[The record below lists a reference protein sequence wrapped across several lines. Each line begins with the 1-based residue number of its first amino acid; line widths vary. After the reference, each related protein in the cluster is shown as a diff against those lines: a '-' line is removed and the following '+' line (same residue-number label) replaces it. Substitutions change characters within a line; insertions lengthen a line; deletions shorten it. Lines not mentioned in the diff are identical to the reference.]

1 MEESLPGR
9 GQPSEKPPLRPLDEY
24 QDTDFGR
31 VQAEAKGEMVELRK
45 ARYDPSTGERI
56 EDNVE
61 YIDKSY
67 LLRIKAQL
75 EKDLAEVN
83 AKIAMYDTAMVP
95 VLEERA
101 QEAAQEAARLA
112 EEAAA
117 ASAPPVETSPQ

>member
-1 MEESLPGR
+1 MEELLPIEGAPP
-9 GQPSEKPPLRPLDEY
+9 QKPPLRPLDEY
-24 QDTDFGR
+24 QDAGFGR

-45 ARYDPSTGERI
+45 ARYNPSTGERV
-56 EDNVE
+56 EDEVE

-101 QEAAQEAARLA
+101 QEAARRA

-117 ASAPPVETSPQ
+117 AAAAPPVEASPE